1 MCKEYVLLNNELPY
15 FKGNM
20 HCHSTLSDGAQTP
33 EELKAW
39 FKGHGYHF
47 LAITDHDH
55 IGAYTDLLDPAIR
68 NRFSGRMI
76 TGVEITSIL
85 NGQPV
90 EVLAYGFD
98 PEKLAPFLEEVRER
112 KNSKAHLEL
121 LYREYLA
128 RGVKLV
134 RPMEEYSDEEFLN
147 PRRFVFDQLLSEQ
160 ENHVFFLDFEKHTTA
175 PLTYYRNELYN
186 KKSPLYIDCQPLF
199 FGVDK
204 IVEVVHQAGGRAF
217 LAHSY
222 CYTAEVYDHLDDI
235 TDRYPLDG
243 LECFYPAFTS
253 EQTEAITALCKKKHL
268 LMSGGSDFHGTAKP
282 DIKLAFGKGE
292 LRVPFECYT
301 ELKEALNLN
310 QA

>member
-1 MCKEYVLLNNELPY
+1 MIDL
-15 FKGNM
+15 
-20 HCHSTLSDGAQTP
+20 HCHSTYSPDGSFSPAQLLDMA
-33 EELKAW
+33 EQQRLEI
-39 FKGHGYHF
+39 FS
-47 LAITDHDH
+47 ITDHDH

-68 NRFSGRMI
+68 NRFSGKMI
-76 TGVEITSIL
+76 TGVEITAIL

-98 PEKLAPFLEEVRER
+98 PKTLAPFLEKVRER
-112 KNSKAHLEL
+112 KNSKAHLAL

-134 RPMEEYSDEEFLN
+134 RPMEEYSDGRFLN

-235 TDRYPLDG
+235 TDCYPLDG

-268 LMSGGSDFHGTAKP
+268 LMSGGSDFHGAIRPK
-282 DIKLAFGKGE
+282 IALGVGAGE
-292 LRVPFECYT
+292 LNVS
-301 ELKEALNLN
+301 KENTPWIQN
-310 QA
+310 TF